1 MRSKKFRKL
10 VHEGTFAAEV
20 EVELLYD
27 EEGWSPY
34 ISLEDAKKL
43 DAVREALR
51 AGDLSK
57 AKKLA
62 KVYKL
67 TPVAA

>member
-1 MRSKKFRKL
+1 
-10 VHEGTFAAEV
+10 V
-20 EVELLYD
+20 EVESLPG
-27 EEGWSPY
+27 EEGWASSISP
-34 ISLEDAKKL
+34 EDAKKL

-51 AGDLSK
+51 AGDLFK

-62 KVYKL
+62 NVYKL